1 VENFHLISLRSR
13 QRSLNAANLERQ
25 SRVPNPAVPKKPAL
39 VGTPNPR
46 RRFFSPDGLDAASD
60 SKLANL
66 FRDPSI
72 ASFFATGCNRPRAA
86 LERPDCGTAI
96 ADKSPQC

>member
-1 VENFHLISLRSR
+1 MAAFPD
-13 QRSLNAANLERQ
+13 AANLKRQ
-25 SRVPNPAVPKKPAL
+25 SRVPNPSIPKKPAL

-46 RRFFSPDGLDAASD
+46 PDGLDAASD
-60 SKLANL
+60 LKLANL
-66 FRDPSI
+66 FRDLSI

-86 LERPDCGTAI
+86 VERPDCGTAI